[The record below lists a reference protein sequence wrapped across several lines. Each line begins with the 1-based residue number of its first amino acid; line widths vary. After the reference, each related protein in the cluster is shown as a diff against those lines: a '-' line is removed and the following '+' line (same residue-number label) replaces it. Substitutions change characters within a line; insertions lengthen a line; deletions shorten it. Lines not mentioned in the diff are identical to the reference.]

1 MFQKRC
7 VSPEKCWFLWPES
20 RSRCGVVRSRTA
32 KKMYFPSKNGDFC
45 ARTWTVQSA
54 VVIRL
59 LLPISSTGDGCC
71 SCQNLRT
78 VSFPEVCKVFW
89 VQPIELRCGVA
100 VTASRSQRKLLVRPL
115 SQNVSTTQHGVRAA
129 MLRIGPH
136 RSLQCGPAPK
146 PKPKAKVKQGSL
158 EKKATQWVQS
168 SWLWTCCGVAR
179 TVPISG
185 SECVVKSG
193 FAGKG
198 LPCVATAV
206 IFGLISRSWRCKSL
220 GFAVSQSSRWKVSMN
235 VVCSFRC
242 GWLLPSYCS
251 WSLHAF
257 LPLLWLC
264 NSCRPCKVRGVN

>member
-7 VSPEKCWFLWPES
+7 VSPEKCWFLWPEL

-136 RSLQCGPAPK
+136 RSLQCTG
-146 PKPKAKVKQGSL
+146 Q
-158 EKKATQWVQS
+158 
-168 SWLWTCCGVAR
+168 R
-179 TVPISG
+179 
-185 SECVVKSG
+185 
-193 FAGKG
+193 
-198 LPCVATAV
+198 
-206 IFGLISRSWRCKSL
+206 R
-220 GFAVSQSSRWKVSMN
+220 SQSQKQKWSKGAWR
-235 VVCSFRC
+235 RR
-242 GWLLPSYCS
+242 LPSGCS
-251 WSLHAF
+251 
-257 LPLLWLC
+257 PLDCGHVVGWQGR
-264 NSCRPCKVRGVN
+264 SQFRGRNV